1 MTPLK
6 YLLTLVLLTTFTAT
20 HSQERK
26 QGIEYR
32 YNVDAVLSSRDI
44 VFYGWDFSRFKIFDA
59 SKMGDAEE
67 ILKTYIPTWIGMLNE
82 EYTTAKLAAN
92 FKKNVTPN
100 LASVQSLFKNLN
112 PDEIVTFLNYDF
124 PIDTV
129 KKVVK
134 SYNLPE
140 RSGTGLVIILEAYN
154 KSERYV
160 TGYVTFFDIQSREI
174 LWSTKMKG
182 LPGSK
187 WGFTK
192 YLFEGFVELYHYF
205 VNDYYYKQLNK
216 KAR

>member
-1 MTPLK
+1 MK
-6 YLLTLVLLTTFTAT
+6 AKLLIISFLVLSNVAF
-20 HSQERK
+20 SQKRK
-26 QGIEYR
+26 HGIEYQ
-32 YNVDAVLSSRDI
+32 YNVNTVLSATEI
-44 VFYGWDFSRFKIFDA
+44 VYYGWDFSQFKMFAADKISDA
-59 SKMGDAEE
+59 DV
-67 ILKTYIPTWIGMLNE
+67 ILKDFIPTWIGMLNE
-82 EYTTAKLAAN
+82 RYPPDQVAIHY
-92 FKKNVTPN
+92 KKKVTPN
-100 LASVQSLFKNLN
+100 MVSVQDRIKKLT
-112 PDEIVTFLNYDF
+112 PDDIVTYMNYDF
-124 PIDTV
+124 SIDTV
-129 KKVVK
+129 KKVVG

-140 RSGTGLVIILEAYN
+140 QSGIGLSIILESYN

-216 KAR
+216 KA